1 MTNVSVPTS
10 NITESNDVEA
20 TVAALIASY
29 VDDPFMRWLFPDTQQ
44 YLRNFPSFVLTF
56 GGKAFVR
63 QSAYLAGQN
72 CAAALLLP
80 PRVRPDPYVVAEF
93 IAWTLPKSQHE
104 AFSEFANRGACYEPT
119 EPHWRL
125 ALMGVDPNYRRHHIG
140 ITLLKRSL
148 LACDAAHL
156 PVYLEASPISVPFY
170 QKEGF
175 DILGEIRSGAIP
187 PLVPM
192 LRTAR

>member
-1 MTNVSVPTS
+1 MTNTAIPTS
-10 NITESNDVEA
+10 TITTSDDVEA

-29 VDDPFMRWLFPDTQQ
+29 VDDPFMRWLFPDTKQ
-44 YLRNFPSFVLTF
+44 YLRSFPSFVLTF
-56 GGKAFVR
+56 GGKAIVR

-72 CAAALLLP
+72 WAAALLLP
-80 PRVRPDPYVVAEF
+80 PRIRPDPYAITEL
-93 IAWTLPKSQHE
+93 ISWTLPKSQHD
-104 AFSEFANRGACYEPT
+104 AFSEFSNRGARYQPT

-125 ALMGVDPNYRRHHIG
+125 ALMGVDPNYRRRHIA
-140 ITLLKRSL
+140 TSLLKHSL

-156 PVYLEASPISVPFY
+156 PVYLEASPMSVALY

-175 DILGEIRSGAIP
+175 EPLGEIRIGAIP

-192 LRTAR
+192 LRSAR